1 MTSILWGKELAKK
14 IKAMFVEERPIRCA
28 VAFWGPEVADMARKN
43 DAEVILDISM
53 GGTAKNALL
62 AMGVP
67 DNRKIRVLDNL
78 HSKIYLGA
86 NGAVVGSANASRN
99 ALGALNGKPRLEEAA
114 VWIPKS
120 TEPQAYR
127 EVEKLFAKY
136 SKRSKQAKQSD
147 LDRAPFFSRNRGARD
162 QNTNDLDHVASIF
175 ALLKTEPDRFE
186 NIAFIFGDQK
196 ADVEDIKESR
206 SAYDMEFPSEK
217 GDSRRSLICTY
228 CDADENLVLEECAYV
243 IMYWFGRGL
252 DIYAYHDIVRVQVE
266 KDVVAFFGKRNW
278 PNIRKKLGMISPD
291 NKAEYW
297 KNDSSIAHKLL
308 TQKCGNELGER
319 FWIMS
324 YGELYATLENSK

>member
-14 IKAMFVEERPIRCA
+14 IKAMFLEERPIRCA

-136 SKRSKQAKQSD
+136 SNRSKQAKQSD
-147 LDRAPFFSRNRGARD
+147 LDRAPFFSRNRAARD
-162 QNTNDLDHVASIF
+162 QNTNDLDHIVSIF
-175 ALLKTEPDRFE
+175 AHLKTEPDRFE
-186 NIAFIFGDQK
+186 NTAFIFGDQNANKDCEK
-196 ADVEDIKESR
+196 AES
-206 SAYDMEFPSEK
+206 SYIMEFPSEE
-217 GDSRRSLICTY
+217 GVSRRSLICTN
-228 CDADENLVLEECAYV
+228 CDGDEKLILEKSTYV

-308 TQKCGNELGER
+308 TQKCGDELGER
-319 FWIMS
+319 FWIMP
-324 YGELYATLENSK
+324 YGELYARLENFK